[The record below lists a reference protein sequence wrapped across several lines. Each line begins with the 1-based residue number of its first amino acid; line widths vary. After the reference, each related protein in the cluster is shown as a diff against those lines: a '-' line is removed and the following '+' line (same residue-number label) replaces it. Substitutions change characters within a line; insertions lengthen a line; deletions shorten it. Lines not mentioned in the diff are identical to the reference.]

1 LTYAACTAWASF
13 LLGDRQ
19 ARCATWEAVS
29 QPTGAPTG
37 AEAASST
44 SEPFPVRRRAVGD
57 EIQRIAAS
65 VLPDATSFSRGGT
78 APRSRSLRRH
88 PASSSWRQR
97 LRTRRRETSGPR
109 SLGLPSFRRC

>member
-1 LTYAACTAWASF
+1 LTYTACTAWASF

-44 SEPFPVRRRAVGD
+44 SEPFPVRRRGIRRRD
-57 EIQRIAAS
+57 PTHRRIGS
-65 VLPDATSFSRGGT
+65 PGRHLLSRGGT
-78 APRSRSLRRH
+78 APRSRSLRRR
-88 PASSSWRQR
+88 PASSSC
-97 LRTRRRETSGPR
+97 GK
-109 SLGLPSFRRC
+109 G